1 MLWLPVLSLSA
12 ANSNTPRPARRW
24 SLVLTALLVTLLAH
38 LLVLHWL
45 NNQLQAISLFN
56 DADDDDA
63 AISVSLLRPES
74 QRARRPPPQSAAPP
88 APTPPATQPSE
99 SRPAEAKAAP
109 ESAPAAAATSEKAIN
124 TAPPEPST
132 PQTFDTSGLKPTPAE
147 SVANSAEVPANQT
160 TAVASINAVFDK
172 ASPPPPAELV
182 FNAIGISKDGRS
194 LNGSGTMQWRHDG
207 RRYTLDTEI
216 SVLVFTLAKNRSEG
230 DLSVLGIVP
239 NLYVEKRFG
248 RAETNTHFQQ
258 QAKVISFSAS
268 TAIIPTNGGEQDR
281 GSWIWQLASLGRGD
295 PNKFEVGLQMEMFV
309 ASAKGVDSWRIKV
322 SGKEQLKLPDGE
334 VSAWRFSVVPGL
346 QSFDKQFDLWLAPE
360 RQWYPVRLQHEDK
373 NGNRIELWLAKISAK

>member
-1 MLWLPVLSLSA
+1 MLSLPALSLSSV
-12 ANSNTPRPARRW
+12 NGHTPRLGRRW
-24 SLVLTALLVTLLAH
+24 SLVLTVLLITLLAH
-38 LLVLHWL
+38 LVVLHWL

-56 DADDDDA
+56 DADDDDN
-63 AISVSLLRPES
+63 AISVSLLRPEP
-74 QRARRPPPQSAAPP
+74 QRTTRPPPQSAAPP
-88 APTPPATQPSE
+88 APTPPATQPVE
-99 SRPAEAKAAP
+99 SQAAETKAAP
-109 ESAPAAAATSEKAIN
+109 ESAPATSAPSETAIN
-124 TAPPEPST
+124 TAPPESST
-132 PQTFDTSGLKPTPAE
+132 PQTFDTSGLKPAPNE
-147 SVANSAEVPANQT
+147 SVANSPEASADQT
-160 TAVASINAVFDK
+160 TAAASINAVFDK

-230 DLSVLGIVP
+230 DLSALGISP

-334 VSAWRFSVVPGL
+334 VSAWRLSVVPGL

-373 NGNRIELWLAKISAK
+373 NGNRIELLLAKISAK

>member
-1 MLWLPVLSLSA
+1 MLSLPALSLSSV
-12 ANSNTPRPARRW
+12 NGHTPRLGRRW
-24 SLVLTALLVTLLAH
+24 SLVLTVLLITLLAH
-38 LLVLHWL
+38 LVVLHWL

-56 DADDDDA
+56 DADDDDN
-63 AISVSLLRPES
+63 AISVSLLRPEP
-74 QRARRPPPQSAAPP
+74 QRTTRPPPQSAAPP
-88 APTPPATQPSE
+88 APTPPATQPVE
-99 SRPAEAKAAP
+99 SQAAETKAAP
-109 ESAPAAAATSEKAIN
+109 ESAPATSAPSETAIN
-124 TAPPEPST
+124 TAPPESST
-132 PQTFDTSGLKPTPAE
+132 PQTFDTSGLKPTPNE
-147 SVANSAEVPANQT
+147 SVANSPEASADQT
-160 TAVASINAVFDK
+160 TAAASINAVFDK

-230 DLSVLGIVP
+230 DLSASGISP

-334 VSAWRFSVVPGL
+334 VSAWRLSVVPGL

-373 NGNRIELWLAKISAK
+373 NGNRIELLLAKISAK

>member
-1 MLWLPVLSLSA
+1 MLSLPALSLSSV
-12 ANSNTPRPARRW
+12 NGHTPRLGRRW
-24 SLVLTALLVTLLAH
+24 SLVLTVLLITLLAH
-38 LLVLHWL
+38 LVVLHWL

-56 DADDDDA
+56 DADDDDN
-63 AISVSLLRPES
+63 AISVSLLRPEP
-74 QRARRPPPQSAAPP
+74 QRTSRPPPQSATPP
-88 APTPPATQPSE
+88 VPTPPATQPVE
-99 SRPAEAKAAP
+99 SQAAEAKAAP
-109 ESAPAAAATSEKAIN
+109 ESVPATSAPSETAIN
-124 TAPPEPST
+124 TAPTEPST
-132 PQTFDTSGLKPTPAE
+132 PQTFDTSGLKPAPNE
-147 SVANSAEVPANQT
+147 SVTNPQDAVANQT

-172 ASPPPPAELV
+172 ANPPPPAELV
-182 FNAIGISKDGRS
+182 FNAIGITKDGRN
-194 LNGSGTMQWRHDG
+194 LNGSGIMQWRHDG

-230 DLSVLGIVP
+230 DLSALGISP

-268 TAIIPTNGGEQDR
+268 TAIIATNGGEQDR

-334 VSAWRFSVVPGL
+334 VSAWRLSVVPGL

-373 NGNRIELWLAKISAK
+373 NGNRIELLLAKISAK